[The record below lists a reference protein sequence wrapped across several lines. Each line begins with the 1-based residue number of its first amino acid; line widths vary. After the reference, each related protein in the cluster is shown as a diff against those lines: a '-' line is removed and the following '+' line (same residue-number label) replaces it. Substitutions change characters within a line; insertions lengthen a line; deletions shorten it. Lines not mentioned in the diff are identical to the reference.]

1 MSLASFWARK
11 HRREKLSSKGPVKI
25 FLFSFAGC
33 PAFVFFFLLAFLYGV
48 GAPTRRASGDL
59 PRLARACCRG
69 CASGVAWPLGVVHVR
84 ASLPRL
90 MWRLSL
96 RVLSI

>member
-11 HRREKLSSKGPVKI
+11 HRREKIRSEEPIENFFI
-25 FLFSFAGC
+25 FFCRVPGVRVLFS
-33 PAFVFFFLLAFLYGV
+33 LAFLCGV

-69 CASGVAWPLGVVHVR
+69 CASGVVWPLGVVHVL

-90 MWRLSL
+90 MWWLSL

>member
-1 MSLASFWARK
+1 LGSQAPQGKIKLERT
-11 HRREKLSSKGPVKI
+11 RENI
-25 FLFSFAGC
+25 FIFFCRVPGVRVLFS
-33 PAFVFFFLLAFLYGV
+33 LAFLCGV

-69 CASGVAWPLGVVHVR
+69 CASGVAWPFGVVRVR

-90 MWRLSL
+90 MWWLSL